1 MNEENRTPGAAND
14 EIGANSSIEK
24 TEMLVN
30 DYGATKDSTVVIE
43 EEDRT
48 VLLTDKETIVIEK
61 QPMYDIVPNNRPHK
75 VYAGMWGQT
84 EIATVG
90 VGMLAIL
97 TVILLFIFLV
107 LPAKKELE
115 AKKAEQ
121 DRLESERRTAIN
133 RYGTITSTEEQVA
146 KLVASVDD
154 FETRF
159 LPIAANGKTA
169 LYQRI
174 NGLISAYGLVNTSGP
189 DYAPLEIADGRGN
202 QQTSE
207 EETGRN
213 KFQSIFPGV
222 YVTMTVEGSY
232 QNLRRFLRE
241 VETSNQFVVVSA
253 VELEPSE
260 NSEKEKQSSGGAV
273 INSATLTQQTG
284 VPLNPNGGMTVPPA
298 TGAGTMNPAMPGAS
312 SQPQNRAARGRTI
325 GETVSLRLEMAAY
338 FRRPNF
344 VPLAPEAVNQ

>member
-1 MNEENRTPGAAND
+1 MNENNINPKNEPV
-14 EIGANSSIEK
+14 ESEVEK
-24 TEMLVN
+24 TEMFVN
-30 DYGATKDSTVVIE
+30 DYGATPDSTVVIE
-43 EEDRT
+43 EADRT

-61 QPMYDIVPNNRPHK
+61 NPMIDIAPKNRPNK

-115 AKKAEQ
+115 QNRAER
-121 DRLESERRTAIN
+121 DRLERELTTARS
-133 RYGTITSTEEQVA
+133 RYGTITSTEERVA
-146 KLVASVDD
+146 RLISSVND

-159 LPIAANGKTA
+159 LPIASNGRNA

-174 NGLISAYGLVNTSGP
+174 NGLIAAYGLVNSSGP
-189 DYAPLEIADGRGN
+189 DYAPLEIADSGSSN
-202 QQTSE
+202 QSSE
-207 EETGRN
+207 EESGRA

-232 QNLRRFLRE
+232 QNLRRFIRE
-241 VETSNQFVVVSA
+241 IETSDQFVVVSA
-253 VELEPSE
+253 VELEPSD
-260 NSEKEKQSSGGAV
+260 NNEKENQTTTARINNVQISPINQNETSGTAF
-273 INSATLTQQTG
+273 
-284 VPLNPNGGMTVPPA
+284 
-298 TGAGTMNPAMPGAS
+298 PGQPGQVAA
-312 SQPQNRAARGRTI
+312 QPQTQPRPKAVSGKTH

-344 VPLAPEAVNQ
+344 VPLPVETVNP

>member
-1 MNEENRTPGAAND
+1 MNENKLDQNNQPIESEAA
-14 EIGANSSIEK
+14 K
-24 TEMLVN
+24 TEMFVN
-30 DYGATKDSTVVIE
+30 DYGATPDSTVVIE
-43 EEDRT
+43 EENRT

-61 QPMYDIVPNNRPHK
+61 DPMIDIAPKNRPNK

-115 AKKAEQ
+115 TNRAER
-121 DRLESERRTAIN
+121 DRLERELTTATS
-133 RYGTITSTEEQVA
+133 RYGTITSTEEKVA
-146 KLVASVDD
+146 RLITSVND

-159 LPIAANGKTA
+159 LPIASNGRTA

-174 NGLISAYGLVNTSGP
+174 NGLISAYGLTNASGP
-189 DYAPLEIADGRGN
+189 DYAPLEIADGGN
-202 QQTSE
+202 QSSE
-207 EETGRN
+207 EESGRA

-232 QNLRRFLRE
+232 QNLRRFIRE
-241 VETSNQFVVVSA
+241 IETSDQFVVVSA
-253 VELEPSE
+253 VELEPSD
-260 NSEKEKQSSGGAV
+260 NNEKQSQTATASINNVEISPISQNGTLGAPMIGQQPGQIAV
-273 INSATLTQQTG
+273 APQQPTARPKTQ
-284 VPLNPNGGMTVPPA
+284 
-298 TGAGTMNPAMPGAS
+298 AGKTH
-312 SQPQNRAARGRTI
+312 
-325 GETVSLRLEMAAY
+325 GEVVSLRLEMAAY

-344 VPLAPEAVNQ
+344 VPLPVETVNP

>member
-1 MNEENRTPGAAND
+1 MNENKLNPND
-14 EIGANSSIEK
+14 EPVGSEIEK
-24 TEMLVN
+24 TEMFVN
-30 DYGATKDSTVVIE
+30 DYGTTPDSTVVIE
-43 EEDRT
+43 EESRT

-61 QPMYDIVPNNRPHK
+61 DPMIAITPKNRPNK
-75 VYAGMWGQT
+75 VYAGMWGQM

-115 AKKAEQ
+115 TNRAER
-121 DRLESERRTAIN
+121 DRLERELTTATD
-133 RYGTITSTEEQVA
+133 RYGKISSTEERVA
-146 KLVASVDD
+146 RLITSVND

-159 LPIAANGKTA
+159 LPIASNGRTA

-174 NGLISAYGLVNTSGP
+174 NGLISAYGLTNASGP
-189 DYAPLEIADGRGN
+189 DYAPLEIVEGGSN
-202 QQTSE
+202 KSSE
-207 EETGRN
+207 EESGRA

-232 QNLRRFLRE
+232 QNLRRFIRE
-241 VETSNQFVVVSA
+241 IETSDQFVVVSA
-253 VELEPSE
+253 VELEPSD
-260 NSEKEKQSSGGAV
+260 NNEKETQTTTTAS
-273 INSATLTQQTG
+273 INNVQISP
-284 VPLNPNGGMTVPPA
+284 VNPNGTI
-298 TGAGTMNPAMPGAS
+298 GAPMMGQPGQIAVV
-312 SQPQNRAARGRTI
+312 QPQTPARPKAQSGKTH

-344 VPLAPEAVNQ
+344 VPLPVETGKQ